1 MRIKT
6 SSPSLLLFGLL
17 LLVFLANSCAEAT
30 TVRGS
35 IQWSATVATTTET
48 TFGTNDNAIADP
60 TPDVDPLYHQL
71 LQSLG
76 LQGII

>member
-6 SSPSLLLFGLL
+6 SPSLWLSGWLL
-17 LLVFLANSCAEAT
+17 LLVLANSGAEAT

-60 TPDVDPLYHQL
+60 APDVDPLYHQL